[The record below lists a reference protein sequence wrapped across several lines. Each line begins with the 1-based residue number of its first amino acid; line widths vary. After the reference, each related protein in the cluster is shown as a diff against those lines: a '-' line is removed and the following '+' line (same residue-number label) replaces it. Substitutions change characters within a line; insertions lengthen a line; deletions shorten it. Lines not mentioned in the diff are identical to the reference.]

1 MSGSKHLHRKKKG
14 DVFMSN
20 VILKNEYAS
29 EAECK
34 NAVNEFNKDKAPDEE
49 IRYCSYFN
57 ELTNKRMY
65 VPCSISY
72 FYAWRN
78 MLAEEHRKRDL
89 ESRCLI
95 PSERYSY
102 QKRCTE
108 DCSRCP
114 YGKSHREGEPFSLD
128 KAIEENSNGI
138 TVATTKSPYDVV
150 LELEQHETLAR
161 EMNQLDETSKKVL
174 ELFNEGYTDAQIGAA
189 LNMKRST
196 VQYRKAILIKRLKE
210 KLVTY

>member
-1 MSGSKHLHRKKKG
+1 
-14 DVFMSN
+14 MSN

-29 EAECK
+29 KAECK
-34 NAVNEFNKDKAPDEE
+34 NAVNEFNKDKTPDEE
-49 IRYCSYFN
+49 MRYCSYFN

-114 YGKSHREGEPFSLD
+114 YGKSHREGGPLSLD

-174 ELFNEGYTDAQIGAA
+174 ELFNEGYTDAQIGKA
-189 LNMKRST
+189 LNIKRST